1 MVADVICRIV
11 ELKILFTNLVDLDW
25 LKFEA
30 QQLSRELSLEF
41 MFFLEC
47 VHRLNAGERIL
58 S

>member
-30 QQLSRELSLEF
+30 QQLSRELSF
-41 MFFLEC
+41 W
-47 VHRLNAGERIL
+47 
-58 S
+58 